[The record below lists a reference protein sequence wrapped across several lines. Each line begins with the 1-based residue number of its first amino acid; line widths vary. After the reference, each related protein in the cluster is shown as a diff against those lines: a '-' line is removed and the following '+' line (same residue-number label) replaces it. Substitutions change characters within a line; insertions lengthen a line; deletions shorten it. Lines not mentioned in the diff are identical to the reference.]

1 MFYFDG
7 VRNST
12 YAPEGSEIYIKPEK
26 TVHDFGN
33 GTRIVIA
40 GWNTGSWNGTHLK
53 VLLNKPVNVEAFIE
67 REHMVSIDTPIGS
80 FANTG
85 WVREG
90 SRVTVYPENEVLDFG
105 NGTRMVFK
113 GFEGYDGRNV
123 TLTVNSPV
131 KLKALWTRQHL
142 VSLESRY
149 VRSFTDWFDE
159 GDMYTVTSKKE
170 IDFGNGTLVILES
183 LTAYTGNKTIEAMDY
198 GYALRLT
205 GEVTGPVTIKALWD
219 TYYAVE
225 LSSEAPVNSS
235 GVGLQPEGSRW
246 SASAD
251 ESIVYGNGTLRRF
264 IGWLVDGQLIKDRR
278 IELDVSKPLNVKA
291 LWSTYDYVTF
301 MLDAGGGYIV
311 QADKVAL
318 ESERGTVVVNG
329 SGFVE
334 RGVWRVVDAW
344 YRGAEV
350 SAPAEVS
357 VRGSGA
363 VTLPSKLRT
372 VKVRVVDFLGIPE
385 PSALLKTQFSQAA
398 TDWAGNAILPA
409 IPPTTVEASLR
420 YFLGESSTE
429 IPGDAVE
436 AVARIPVSLYTLIA
450 ILALASSIVYLVLRR
465 WKREGES

>member
-1 MFYFDG
+1 
-7 VRNST
+7 
-12 YAPEGSEIYIKPEK
+12 
-26 TVHDFGN
+26 
-33 GTRIVIA
+33 
-40 GWNTGSWNGTHLK
+40 
-53 VLLNKPVNVEAFIE
+53 
-67 REHMVSIDTPIGS
+67 
-80 FANTG
+80 
-85 WVREG
+85 
-90 SRVTVYPENEVLDFG
+90 
-105 NGTRMVFK
+105 
-113 GFEGYDGRNV
+113 
-123 TLTVNSPV
+123 
-131 KLKALWTRQHL
+131 
-142 VSLESRY
+142 
-149 VRSFTDWFDE
+149 
-159 GDMYTVTSKKE
+159 
-170 IDFGNGTLVILES
+170 
-183 LTAYTGNKTIEAMDY
+183 
-198 GYALRLT
+198 
-205 GEVTGPVTIKALWD
+205 
-219 TYYAVE
+219 
-225 LSSEAPVNSS
+225 VNSS

-278 IELDVSKPLNVKA
+278 IELDVSKPMNVKA

-334 RGVWRVVDAW
+334 RGVWRVVNAW

-363 VTLPSKLRT
+363 VTLPSKLRA
-372 VKVRVVDFLGIPE
+372 VKVRVVDFLGVPE
-385 PSALLKTQFSQAA
+385 PNALLKTQFSQAA

-420 YFLGESSTE
+420 YFLGGSSTE
-429 IPGDAVE
+429 IPGDAAE